1 MKILCL
7 PSNQQ
12 FGYLMTGKFKAPSPT
27 WKHEYFY
34 LGEYELI
41 AMTEGTLYLNYNGE
55 NFTVSSGEY
64 LLLPPCNSWRNGFK
78 EAYCSFYWL
87 HFTTEPGDLPL
98 TLSPGAPM
106 PQNISSYF
114 TIPQTGR
121 IPNPEKLIVLMK
133 QLQDMV
139 KNRYPAIAL
148 NAMSTTIVTELYG
161 QLASQ
166 TPHGISPQGQKQ
178 IYYDI
183 MDYVKTHLSE
193 NLKISDIA
201 KSFGYNEKYLSHRF
215 AEITGMP
222 LKQYILKTKIDTANF
237 MLTDTNKSI
246 SEIAAELGFSDSH
259 NFARTY
265 KKQTGLSPSEY
276 RNTFLKR
283 LLFHV

>member
-1 MKILCL
+1 MKILCF

-12 FGYLMTGKFKAPSPT
+12 FGYLMTGKFKAPSPN
-27 WKHEYFY
+27 WKHEHFY
-34 LGEYELI
+34 LAEYELI
-41 AMTEGTLYLNYNGE
+41 AMTEGTLYLTYAGE
-55 NFTVSSGEY
+55 NFTVNSGEY

-78 EAYCSFYWL
+78 EAYSSFYWL

-98 TLSPGAPM
+98 SLSPGSPM
-106 PQNISSYF
+106 PQSKNNYF
-114 TIPQTGR
+114 TLPQTGK

-139 KNRYPAIAL
+139 KNQYPPIAL
-148 NAMSTTIVTELYG
+148 NAMSTTIVMELYG

-166 TPHGISPQGQKQ
+166 TPLGMSPQGQKQ
-178 IYYDI
+178 IYHDI
-183 MDYVKTHLSE
+183 MDYVRTHIDE

-201 KSFGYNEKYLSHRF
+201 GHFGYNEKYLSHRF
-215 AEITGMP
+215 AEIIGIP
-222 LKQYILKTKIDTANF
+222 LKQYILNTKIDAANF

-246 SEIAAELGFSDSH
+246 SEIAAALGFSDSH

-276 RNTFLKR
+276 RNAFLKR

>member
-12 FGYLMTGKFKAPSPT
+12 FSYLMTGKFKAPSPD
-27 WKHEYFY
+27 WKHEHFY

-41 AMTEGTLYLNYNGE
+41 AVTEGTLYLNYDKE
-55 NFTVSSGEY
+55 NFTVNSGEY
-64 LLLPPCNSWRNGFK
+64 LLLPPCNSWRQGFK

-98 TLSPGAPM
+98 ILPEGTKNLPKNSC
-106 PQNISSYF
+106 F
-114 TIPQTGR
+114 TIPQTGK
-121 IPNPEKLIVLMK
+121 IPKTEKLIVLMK

-139 KNRYPAIAL
+139 KNQYPAITL
-148 NAMSTTIVTELYG
+148 NAMSTTIITELYG

-166 TPHGISPQGQKQ
+166 VPLSTSAQGQRQ

-183 MDYVKTHLSE
+183 MDYVRTHIAES
-193 NLKISDIA
+193 LKISDIA
-201 KSFGYNEKYLSHRF
+201 KNFGYNEKYLSHRF
-215 AEITGMP
+215 AEITGVP
-222 LKQYILKTKIDTANF
+222 LKQYVLNAKIDAANF

-246 SEIAAELGFSDSH
+246 SEIAAALGFSDSH

-276 RNTFLKR
+276 RNAFLKR